1 MGSRFG
7 CFRLVISLVYIII
20 FHYYFIIT
28 SWLILITE
36 WIIGVLIDIAINTCS
51 EYKTYKRNQVMPLPL
66 YNIRLQQAQIPNC
79 LPNQDINNQNNQ
91 VQGILPIQEELQHQ
105 VIHPANQANNNIRSP
120 VRLFH
125 ILCLVHLGTLLL
137 FLFLNTILVVN
148 ILMQTLIRLENG
160 LCAVTLILL
169 SDRMLDFSSNALNRW
184 MFQLLEWQYWPNKIN
199 RLSVYF
205 DENEI

>member
-1 MGSRFG
+1 
-7 CFRLVISLVYIII
+7 
-20 FHYYFIIT
+20 
-28 SWLILITE
+28 
-36 WIIGVLIDIAINTCS
+36 
-51 EYKTYKRNQVMPLPL
+51 MPLPL
-66 YNIRLQQAQIPNC
+66 YNIRLPQEQIPNS

-91 VQGILPIQEELQHQ
+91 VQDVLPIQEELQHQ

-120 VRLFH
+120 VRLSH
-125 ILCLVHLGTLLL
+125 ILCLVHFGTLLL
-137 FLFLNTILVVN
+137 YRVLLHNGSLNTKLVVN
-148 ILMQTLIRLENG
+148 ILMQTLMRLENG
-160 LCAVTLILL
+160 LWAVTLILL